1 MIKRSNSHSKHVELQ
16 DLMLYRV
23 HEILLVASPYDAFI
37 LEEDGRLTEQILNEY
52 LAMNFYQS
60 PRLWRVETGKS
71 ALNLMT
77 KRDFDVVIVMLRLAD
92 MDSIQLCSKIKELY
106 PDKPIILLIFDES
119 EIDDIPIHALQE
131 NIDKVFIWTGN
142 PNVFPAMMKYLEDKN
157 NAKRDIILGGVRTII
172 FIEDNPRYYSTI
184 LPLLYKEIM
193 FHTQNLVDKS
203 LDATNRLIHLRGRTK
218 VLLAST
224 FEEAENYFNLYRDN
238 TLGII
243 SDVRFPKD
251 GKIDKTAGIQFTNY
265 VRQNEPYIPV
275 VIQSS
280 NLKSSLKAKAINA
293 DFLHKH
299 SQSLLKDLRIFMLGN
314 FGFGDFIFRDLNN
327 KEISS
332 ASDIQELYD
341 ILHTLPQESLLFH
354 SKFNHFSN
362 WLANHGES
370 NLATIIRP
378 VSVEDFKD
386 TDELRSYLIKS
397 LATVLTVQHDK
408 DIIDFSIDKLKHNIP
423 FLRIGRGSLGGK
435 ARGLLFMNR
444 IIADS
449 EINDKFPDVNIRIPK
464 AVVIGTK
471 EFDKFINNNDLMD
484 KALVLDTNAKVTNLF
499 LTKSISSE
507 IVRTLDKFLKQVKFP
522 LAVRS
527 SSLLEDSQYQPLAG
541 LYSTFMLPNSSKNR
555 KKRLDQLCEAIIR
568 IYASTYFTDPKAL
581 LENSSYRTEE
591 EKMGIIIME
600 MIGQNFGNRYYPTL
614 SGVARNINFYP
625 VSYME
630 REEGVATIT
639 LGLGKGVMEGE
650 KSLRFSPKFPNILSQ
665 NFSVS
670 ETIKSSQTQFYA
682 LDINHNPDLLNN
694 GENDNLNKYDLDAA
708 EKDGQLFWVGSVVST
723 DDNMIRDS
731 LHYNGTRVIT
741 FAQILKWNQFPL
753 AKILIELLEIGR
765 TALGNPVEIEFSVNL
780 NRKTNKAEFCLL
792 QIRPML
798 ISGSHRLYEQINY
811 HKDDLL
817 CKSTVSLGN
826 GSINDIHDIIYV
838 DIKKFNIA
846 KTRAISEEIEIFNK
860 KLGKKNPYLLIGP
873 GRWGTADEWL
883 GIPVDWNQISNTAAI
898 VEVGL
903 EKLPID
909 PSFGTHFFQNIAG
922 MRIGYFTI
930 NHKGKQ
936 DCINHKNITKLP
948 IREKMEYTTWIKVKQ
963 PLIINI
969 NGNTGEGS
977 IAKFSEEIMDEE
989 ESTGI

>member
-1 MIKRSNSHSKHVELQ
+1 MINKANSKPTHLDLQ

-52 LAMNFYQS
+52 LAMNFHQS
-60 PRLWRVETGKS
+60 PRLWRVETGES
-71 ALNLMT
+71 ALNMMT
-77 KRDFDVVIVMLRLAD
+77 KRDFDVIVVMLRLAD
-92 MDSIQLCSKIKELY
+92 MDSIQLCSKIKKSY
-106 PDKPIILLIFDES
+106 PDRPIILLIFDEY
-119 EIDDIPIHALQE
+119 EIEEIPTKTLYK

-142 PNVFPAMMKYLEDKN
+142 PNVFPAMMKYIEDKN
-157 NAKRDIILGGVRTII
+157 NSKRDIIRGGARTII
-172 FIEDNPRYYSTI
+172 FIEDNPRYYSMI

-193 FHTQNLVDKS
+193 FHTQKLVDKS
-203 LDATNRLIHLRGRTK
+203 LDTTNRLIHLRGRTK

-243 SDVRFPKD
+243 SDVRFPKN
-251 GKIDKTAGIQFTNY
+251 GKIDNNAGIQFTNY

-280 NLKSSLKAKAINA
+280 NLESAQKAKAVNA
-293 DFLHKH
+293 DFLYKH
-299 SQSLLKDLRIFMLGN
+299 SQSLLKDLRKFMLGN
-314 FGFGDFIFRDLNN
+314 FGFGDFIFRNLNH
-327 KEISS
+327 KEIAR
-332 ASDIQELYD
+332 ASDMDTLHN
-341 ILHTLPQESLLFH
+341 ILQTLPQESLLFH

-362 WLANHGES
+362 WLANRGEF
-370 NLATIIRP
+370 NLASTIRP
-378 VSVEDFKD
+378 VNVEDFKD
-386 TDELRSYLIKS
+386 SEDLRNYLIKS
-397 LATVLTVQHDK
+397 VKTVLNIHKDK
-408 DIIDFSIDKLKHNIP
+408 HIIDFSIDKLKHSIP
-423 FLRIGRGSLGGK
+423 FLRIGKGSLGGK

-449 EINDKFPDVNIRIPK
+449 KINDKFPDVKIRIPK

-484 KALVLDTNAKVTNLF
+484 KALTLNTNSEITELF
-499 LTKSISSE
+499 LTKSLPPE
-507 IVRTLDKFLKQVKFP
+507 LVKTLDKFLKQVKFP

-541 LYSTFMLPNSSKNR
+541 LYSTYMLPNSSKNR
-555 KKRLDQLCEAIIR
+555 KHRLNQLCEAIIR
-568 IYASTYFTDPKAL
+568 IYTSTYFTDPKAL
-581 LENSSYRTEE
+581 VDNSDYHIEE
-591 EKMGIIIME
+591 EKMAIIIME
-600 MIGQNFGNRYYPTL
+600 MIGQDFNNRYYPTL
-614 SGVARNINFYP
+614 SGVARNINYYP
-625 VSYME
+625 ISYME
-630 REEGVATIT
+630 REEGVATIA

-665 NFSVS
+665 NFSVN
-670 ETIKSSQTQFYA
+670 ETIRSSQNTFYA
-682 LDINHNPDLLNN
+682 LDLNPNQQLLSH
-694 GENDNLNKYDLDAA
+694 GENNNLIKYHLDTA
-708 EKDGQLFWVGSVVST
+708 ENDGQLFWAGSVVSA

-741 FAQILKWNQFPL
+741 FAQILKWKQFSL
-753 AKILIELLEIGR
+753 TDILIELLEIGR

-780 NRKTNKAEFCLL
+780 NRKNNKAEFCLL

-798 ISGSHRLYEQINY
+798 LSGAHQFYQQINY
-811 HKDDLL
+811 NNDDIL
-817 CKSTVSLGN
+817 CRSTVSLGN
-826 GSINDIHDIIYV
+826 GTISNIKDIIYV
-838 DIKKFNIA
+838 DIEQFNIA
-846 KTRAISEEIEIFNK
+846 KTRIIAEEVETFNK
-860 KLGKKNPYLLIGP
+860 ILGKNNPYLLIGP

-930 NHKGKQ
+930 SHKGRQ
-936 DCINHKNITKLP
+936 DSINHKNITNLP
-948 IREKMEYTTWIKVKQ
+948 TQEKMEYTTWLHVYQ
-963 PLIINI
+963 PLVINI
-969 NGNTGEGS
+969 NGNTGEGV
-977 IAKFSEEIMDEE
+977 IAKFPEDIMDEK